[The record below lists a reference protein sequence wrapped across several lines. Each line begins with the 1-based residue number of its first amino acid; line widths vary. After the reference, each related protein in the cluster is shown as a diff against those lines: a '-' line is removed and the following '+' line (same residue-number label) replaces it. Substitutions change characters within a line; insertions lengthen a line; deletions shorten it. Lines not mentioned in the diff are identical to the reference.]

1 MRSMIKLLGLFLACA
16 LAFAPVV
23 SAEKKEL
30 VIGGKNYTEA
40 YLLAEMGR
48 ALLEKGGFK
57 IEVKTGVGSTLAR
70 QSLENGQFDL
80 YYEYTGTA
88 YTVYHHQKDPAVMN
102 DPAKVYNWVKG
113 KDAAKDLVWLEPIT
127 FNNTYTLMMKKDT
140 AKELGIGSIS
150 DMAGYVKEHP
160 KALTV
165 GVDIEFYERP
175 DGLKKLM
182 KAYGFR
188 LDRSQVKKMETGL
201 TYKALRDDQLQIA
214 MGFATDSRITAFGF
228 VNLVDDLKFF
238 PVYNPVPVV
247 RKEVLEKYPEIRTIL
262 MALTNKL
269 TTAEMQKLNAAVD
282 IDHRNERE
290 VVCEW
295 LTAQGLL

>member
-1 MRSMIKLLGLFLACA
+1 MRSMMKLLGLFIACA

-23 SAEKKEL
+23 SAGEKEL

-40 YLLAEMGR
+40 YLLAELGR
-48 ALLEKGGFK
+48 ALLEKGGFDV
-57 IEVKTGVGSTLAR
+57 EVKTGVGSTLAR

-88 YTVYHHQKDPAVMN
+88 YTVYHHQKDAAVMT
-102 DPAKVYNWVKG
+102 DSARLYNWLQE
-113 KDAAKDLVWLEPIT
+113 KDAAKDLVWLDPIR

-140 AKELGIGSIS
+140 AQKHGISSIS
-150 DMAGYVKEHP
+150 DLAAYAKEHP
-160 KALTV
+160 KAFTV

-175 DGLKKLM
+175 DGFKQLM
-182 KAYGFR
+182 KEYQFR
-188 LDRSQVKKMETGL
+188 LDRSMVKKMETGL
-201 TYKALRDDQLQIA
+201 TYMALRDDQLQIA
-214 MGFATDSRITAFGF
+214 MGYATDGRITAFGF
-228 VNLVDDLKFF
+228 VNLVDDRNFF

-247 RKEVLEKYPEIRTIL
+247 RKEVLEKYPEIREIL
-262 MALTNKL
+262 MAITEKL

-290 VVCEW
+290 VVREW